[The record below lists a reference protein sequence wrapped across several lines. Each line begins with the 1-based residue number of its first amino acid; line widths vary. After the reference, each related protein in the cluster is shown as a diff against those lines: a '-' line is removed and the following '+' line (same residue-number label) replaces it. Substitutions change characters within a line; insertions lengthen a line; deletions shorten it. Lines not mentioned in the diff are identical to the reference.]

1 MVLHPRECMAHCP
14 TCEAEIDHV
23 VAEVIELHGTDAID
37 AEFENGG
44 KAVATLCPKCGA
56 IIGI

>member
-1 MVLHPRECMAHCP
+1 MAHCP